1 MENLLKIKNLNTGY
15 KDKLILDNINLNIK
29 EGELTMLLGVNGAGK
44 TTLLKSI
51 AGLKEI
57 NEGEI
62 NYNNLNILKL
72 TNKERGKLLAYIPQ
86 QISIKENY
94 TVEDVIL
101 MGVTPYLGIF
111 QMPKEKH
118 HNLVDKALNELNL
131 MHLKHKYI
139 KELSG
144 GEKRRVYLG
153 RILVQ
158 KCNIL
163 LLDEPNTFLDYIKQQ
178 DFFNFLKNFVKNN
191 SLFTLI
197 TLHDINL
204 ALRYGDSIVIL
215 NNNKILDVIRC
226 DEKGYEK
233 KFLNLMEQ
241 IYERKFQLYYT
252 DKGPMILY

>member
-1 MENLLKIKNLNTGY
+1 MDSLLKIKALSTGY
-15 KDKLILDNINLNIK
+15 KDKLILDDINLDIK
-29 EGELTMLLGVNGAGK
+29 QGELTMLLGLNGAGK

-51 AGLKEI
+51 AGLKKI
-57 NEGEI
+57 NKGKI
-62 NYNNLNILKL
+62 TYKNLDILKL
-72 TNKERGKLLAYIPQ
+72 SNKERGKLVAYIPQ

-111 QMPKEKH
+111 QMPNEKH
-118 HNLVDKALNELNL
+118 YALVHEALKELNL
-131 MHLKHKYI
+131 MSFKDKYI

-158 KCNIL
+158 KCSIL

-178 DFFNFLKNFVKNN
+178 DFFNFLQNFVNRN
-191 SLFTLI
+191 SLSTLI

-215 NNNKILDVIRC
+215 NNNKILDVVRC

-233 KFLNLMEQ
+233 RFLNLIEQ
-241 IYERKFQLYYT
+241 VYERKFQLYYT
-252 DKGPMILY
+252 DKGPMIVY